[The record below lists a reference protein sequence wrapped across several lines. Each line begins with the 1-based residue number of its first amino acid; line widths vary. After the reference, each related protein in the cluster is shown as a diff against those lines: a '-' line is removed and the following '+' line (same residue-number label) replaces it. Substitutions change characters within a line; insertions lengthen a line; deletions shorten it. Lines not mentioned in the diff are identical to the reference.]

1 MRTKRILISLG
12 SLLVVGLLLFQI
24 PSIKDRA
31 LWGYIQAEAYLRG
44 VVNPAGQIPTPL
56 PTNPPNISDPTVTP
70 TVTPNVSLPAPTA
83 TSDLEPVATPQP
95 PSPSPTPLPAQVYLN
110 PPDWERQD
118 INGCGPA
125 TLSMYLRYY
134 GWEGDQHAIDEVI
147 KPDRA
152 DRNVNVEELAYFAW
166 NYAGWLNLIYRVG
179 GDIPTLKTLIANGI
193 PVMIEEGDELEEQFW
208 PGDDKWA
215 GHFLLLTGYDDS
227 QRVFYAQDSFRQPDR
242 LVSYEKTDQ
251 RWKPFNRVYIII
263 FLPHQE
269 ALVKEVLGENW
280 DLQTN
285 RQNALN
291 TAQAEI
297 DQDPTDGLAWF
308 NLGSNLTYFER
319 YPEAAQAYDQ
329 ARQLEL
335 PQRMLRYQFGPFHA
349 YFQSQRYEDLLA
361 LAEHTLQVTPNS
373 EEAFL
378 WQGWALYSLGDSQG
392 AIDAFRRS
400 YRENPT
406 SFDARYALD
415 FMGATP

>member
-1 MRTKRILISLG
+1 MRAKRILISIGALA
-12 SLLVVGLLLFQI
+12 VVGLLLFQI
-24 PSIKDRA
+24 PMIKERA
-31 LWGYIQAEAYLRG
+31 LWGYIQVEAYLRG

-56 PTNPPNISDPTVTP
+56 PTNPIINSDPTVTP
-70 TVTPNVSLPAPTA
+70 TNNTA
-83 TSDLEPVATPQP
+83 TPTMTLMSESAEATQIPA
-95 PSPSPTPLPAQVYLN
+95 PSPTALPTKIYLD
-110 PPDWERQD
+110 PPEWERQD

-134 GWEGDQHAIDEVI
+134 GWEGDQHSIDEVI

-152 DRNVNVEELAYFAW
+152 DRNVNVEELAYFTW

-179 GDIPTLKTLIANGI
+179 GDIQTMKTLIANGI

-208 PGDDKWA
+208 PDDDQWA
-215 GHFLLLTGYDDS
+215 GHFLLLTGFDDS
-227 QRVFYAQDSFRQPDR
+227 QGVFYAQDSFRQADR

-269 ALVKEVLGENW
+269 QLVKEILGEDW
-280 DLQTN
+280 DIQTN
-285 RQNALN
+285 RQNALEIS
-291 TAQAEI
+291 QAEI
-297 DQDPTDGLAWF
+297 DQDPSDALAWF

-329 ARQLEL
+329 ARILGL

-361 LAEHTLQVTPNS
+361 LADHTLQITPNS

-378 WQGWALYSLGDSQG
+378 WKGWALYSLGDSQG
-392 AIDAFRRS
+392 AIEAFRKS

-406 SFDARYALD
+406 SHDARYALD